1 MTWHC
6 RIDGRPTGPYSR
18 DDLENLLRSGQIDR
32 RTMVWREGMTP
43 WVALDAVDELKDLL
57 TAAEAD
63 AERAPVQEGRLE
75 EPSLLEHDHI
85 ATDTSTAGP
94 HPHGGP
100 WSRYLAR
107 QLDIMILA
115 LLVGIGIELIL
126 LEVSMTAYRVLNL
139 LGQSI
144 TSLVILAGAFGVNAL
159 VLTVFGNSPGKAMFG
174 LRAVPIGGTGRF
186 DLLGN
191 LKRECRVWF
200 YGVAVG
206 IPIIALFTMFR
217 NYREVSAGRSATYDR
232 RFARMEV
239 RPISSARRTVA
250 MVFAVGVLVGSAAL
264 AFWELRYE
272 QQVAAPETWT
282 NPISGRS
289 TTIPGGWIVEP
300 LTGDNGFEV
309 LGFSAADS
317 SKMVFLAADDASV
330 DLWTLDQY
338 AQSIERSFAG
348 SVTLSGRWRQ
358 VEING
363 TPMLRKDGQEIPKRW
378 PTTLLLAKFGN
389 RFWRII
395 VMKPHASDR
404 SDPEKMP
411 LIQALIRTLS

>member
-6 RIDGRPTGPYSR
+6 RIEGRPTGPYSR
-18 DDLENLLRSGQIDR
+18 DELEDLLRRGKIGR
-32 RTMVWREGMTP
+32 RTMVWRDGMRP

-57 TAAEAD
+57 TAVEAD
-63 AERAPVQEGRLE
+63 AERTPVQERGLD
-75 EPSLLEHDHI
+75 EPGLLEHDHVP
-85 ATDTSTAGP
+85 TSAAGP

-100 WSRYLAR
+100 WSRFLAR
-107 QLDIMILA
+107 QLDIAILA
-115 LLVGIGIELIL
+115 ILVGVGIELTL
-126 LEVSMTAYRVLNL
+126 PELSMEAYRVFYGLNR
-139 LGQSI
+139 
-144 TSLVILAGAFGVNAL
+144 TVANLVILAGAFVANAL
-159 VLTVFGNSPGKAMFG
+159 VLTIFGNSPGKAMFG
-174 LRAVPIGGTGRF
+174 LRAVPMAGAGRF
-186 DLLGN
+186 GLSGN
-191 LKRECRVWF
+191 LKRECRVWLF
-200 YGVAVG
+200 GVAVG
-206 IPIIALFTMFR
+206 IPIVALFTMYW
-217 NYREVSAGRSATYDR
+217 NYREVRAGRPAIYDR
-232 RFARMEV
+232 KFARIEA
-239 RPISSARRTVA
+239 RPIGDARRAVA
-250 MVFAVGVLVGSAAL
+250 MISAVGLLVGALAL
-264 AFWELRYE
+264 AFWELQYE
-272 QQVAAPETWT
+272 QRVAAPETWT

-289 TTIPGGWIVEP
+289 TTLPGGWIAEP
-300 LTGDNGFEV
+300 LTGDDGFEV

-317 SKMVFLAADDASV
+317 SKMVFLAADDASI

-338 AQSIERSFAG
+338 AQSIERSFAD